1 MAKYSLAQIRE
12 LPSELQDHYFDATI
26 EEKYFEEI
34 FPLLDEEN
42 TERFK
47 DLVLDVYFRDQTP
60 SGFVRGLKEIVPD
73 KEKYGKVLI
82 RVLGYDFLPL
92 ADYFGSD
99 IIALIADNGGDP
111 LMFRTKVSVSEVA
124 GQMRKK
130 AEEVTMPDERL
141 EKRLLNILRSKASN
155 ARTDDQVKEMLM
167 GPTKTSGVG
176 LDEGQAAII
185 MMYASEEVEK
195 IRQRGIDIVS
205 DEQYAR
211 EMRTPTAPVEEE
223 LEQEAGSEIVVEG
236 GEGQEEVQKP
246 ELKPTPKPK
255 KPQLDAFTTEDKA
268 EIDDLKDA
276 TVPHEV
282 TRKEK
287 AIEFTLEGLSDAALD
302 SSGVEFDAEMH
313 KRFRYIVDLYYRDL
327 RDALETK
334 SKLTMPIAS
343 GGMGLDDTQTASVMA
358 LLKKRI
364 EEYRKFLQTK
374 ARAEKENFV
383 KRQQD
388 QQKENE
394 ERSEA
399 SRKESLDR
407 RFEELTGKGVKAPAA
422 EGGTEDRSSASPQG
436 VPKVIE
442 VVSHDEEEE
451 PEKGEAG
458 AGAAD
463 QDEVSSSVIPA
474 PRRVAGAGSHMRES
488 GAGKAGIQEHV
499 KGMEPGMIE
508 DGADEA
514 SKTGAPPGDLPEVTH
529 ISESNT
535 VIPAQAGIQGDAG
548 PDAVTGVI
556 KPTVEPPSVPVTP
569 PPALSPIVRKI
580 AKPVVSDVKFT
591 PKLTGPVEELR
602 ALTLVDFRRLSKDP
616 KEATLKIMDKIELL
630 QNTSFETKV
639 EGVKA
644 WQGSPANVAYLEV
657 LRKSLEGKPV
667 ADVLDEMLKEDPEAL
682 VKPEFEAL
690 MDLNRT
696 IRFG

>member
-1 MAKYSLAQIRE
+1 MAKYSHDQIRE
-12 LPSELQDHYFDATI
+12 LPSELQDHYFDAAV

-34 FPLLDEEN
+34 FPLLDK
-42 TERFK
+42 ERVDRLK
-47 DLVLDVYFRDQTP
+47 DLVLDVYFRKQTP
-60 SGFVRGLKEIVPD
+60 IGFVSALKEIVPD
-73 KEKYGKVLI
+73 QEKYAQILP

-92 ADYFGSD
+92 ADYFGED

-111 LMFRTKVSVSEVA
+111 LMFRTKVAVSEVA
-124 GQMRKK
+124 GQIRKK
-130 AEEVTMPDERL
+130 AKEVTMPNERL

-176 LDEGQAAII
+176 LDEGQAAIV

-195 IRQRGIDIVS
+195 IKQRGIDIVS
-205 DEQYAR
+205 DEQYAQ

-223 LEQEAGSEIVVEG
+223 PKPEVGSEAVVEG
-236 GEGQEEVQKP
+236 GEGQEEVQKEGPKP
-246 ELKPTPKPK
+246 EPEPK

-282 TRKEK
+282 TRKER

-334 SKLTMPIAS
+334 SKLTMPTQS

-364 EEYRKFLQTK
+364 GEYRKFMQTK
-374 ARAEKENFV
+374 ALAEKERSI
-383 KRQQD
+383 KKQQD

-394 ERSEA
+394 EQAEA
-399 SRKESLDR
+399 SRKDSLDR
-407 RFEELTGKGVKAPAA
+407 RFEELTGKDVKAPAA
-422 EGGTEDRSSASPQG
+422 AEGGAEDRSSVPPQG

-451 PEKGEAG
+451 PEKGEGGEGVVA
-458 AGAAD
+458 
-463 QDEVSSSVIPA
+463 QDEVSASDSDAQSVQP
-474 PRRVAGAGSHMRES
+474 
-488 GAGKAGIQEHV
+488 
-499 KGMEPGMIE
+499 
-508 DGADEA
+508 DDTTDEA
-514 SKTGAPPGDLPEVTH
+514 SKTGAPPGDLPEVPG
-529 ISESNT
+529 SSVGEKEAKDVDAEMSAEESKAEGAPT
-535 VIPAQAGIQGDAG
+535 EKPKAEKAV
-548 PDAVTGVI
+548 PDAVTGAV
-556 KPTVEPPSVPVTP
+556 KTAVEPPLVPVTP
-569 PPALSPIVRKI
+569 PSTLSPVVRQT

-630 QNTSFETKV
+630 QNTSFETKA

-644 WQGSPANVAYLEV
+644 WHGSPANVAYLEV
-657 LRKSLEGKPV
+657 LKKSLEGKPV

-682 VKPEFEAL
+682 VKQEFEAL